1 MSKNTQQLQVYIEAE
16 DYRRL
21 KLLGSNSRGMS
32 KIVRALIKAHLART
46 RLPEVDPELLKLTE
60 TPDAT

>member
-1 MSKNTQQLQVYIEAE
+1 MPNNTQQLVVYIEAE

-32 KIVRALIKAHLART
+32 KIVRALIKGYLNKVQAKDI
-46 RLPEVDPELLKLTE
+46 PQDLLESLDE
-60 TPDAT
+60 PGSP